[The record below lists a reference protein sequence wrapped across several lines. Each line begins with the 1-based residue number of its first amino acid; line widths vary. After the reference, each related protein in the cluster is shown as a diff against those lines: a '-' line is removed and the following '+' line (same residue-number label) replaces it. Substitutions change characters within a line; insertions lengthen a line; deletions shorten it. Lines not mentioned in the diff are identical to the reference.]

1 MHISRC
7 LNGHFFD
14 ADQSPVCP
22 VCGGKPREPVNA
34 GKPAAPAADPADAVP
49 EIIDGRYEVIREVGR
64 GGMSVVYLV
73 ADRHRERTFAL
84 KKIRCFS
91 PENAGI
97 VYESLLSESALMKRI
112 SSPYFPEI
120 HDIVHNENEIYIV
133 MDYVEGVTLQ
143 RMVEQAGRLAPDAVL
158 RIATEL
164 CKALQYLHT
173 LTPPIIVRD
182 VKPSNIM
189 IQPDGCVKVIDFGI
203 AKELKK
209 GASSDTTALGTRGY
223 ASPEHF
229 GGLTDQ
235 RSDIYSFGVTVCFAL
250 TGRDPTKPGFVA
262 EYVGDPNDSIAV
274 GFGVIIEKCTR
285 LEPKERYQNCGEV
298 LRDLE
303 NIRKLKKRGP
313 GMFSRIFAK
322 SGKPAPG
329 SPAPSYMPVPPPMP
343 KVETSQL
350 WTENTVILSSAGGK
364 TEGLQPPPGA
374 DSSRPGGPVPPFAP
388 PPPVLAVELLDDI
401 EGNYIFVSYAHRDGE
416 KALRII
422 RLLQQQGVKVWYDN
436 GIRAGSEWRAELE
449 SKIKHCGYFVS
460 LISANYFKSKNCT
473 RELGYAADKLDN
485 VLMIY
490 LEKLTLPEGYEMFH
504 TAIQAIYQYSYRDD
518 EFLARFF
525 RTKGL
530 NSSFFK
536 ESGGFPRVADLP
548 AGGDETPAPQTKQV
562 FVAYDV
568 NDYVK
573 YARRLIRLLE
583 TADVRVWHKLE
594 SCADLC
600 DYRTAAAAAFD
611 SCSGFVFFLSEALLA
626 DEAERSLLQAALET
640 PAAKARVIGVITNG
654 DPKIYAEYYQKM
666 TILSSDNAAVVNAA
680 AEMLLGSA
688 E

>member
-1 MHISRC
+1 MNIRRC
-7 LNGHFFD
+7 LNGHFYD
-14 ADQSPVCP
+14 AEQHRVCP
-22 VCGGKPREPVNA
+22 VCGARYSEPANVDRPA
-34 GKPAAPAADPADAVP
+34 RPVAEPPAAAP
-49 EIIDGRYEVIREVGR
+49 ETVDGRYEVLREIGR

-73 ADRHRERTFAL
+73 SDRRGKKPLAL

-97 VYESLLSESALMKRI
+97 VYESILMESALMQRI
-112 SSPYFPEI
+112 SSPYFPAI

-143 RMVEQAGRLAPDAVL
+143 RMVEQAGRLEPSAAL
-158 RIATEL
+158 HIATEL

-189 IQPDGCVKVIDFGI
+189 IQPDKGVKLIDFGI
-203 AKELKK
+203 AKELKT

-235 RSDIYSFGVTVCFAL
+235 RSDIYSFGETVRFAL
-250 TGRDPTKPGFVA
+250 TGRDPNKTAFDA
-262 EYVGDPNDSIAV
+262 EPLDLQDDPLAV
-274 GFGVIIEKCTR
+274 GFDYIIEKCTR
-285 LEPKERYQNCGEV
+285 VDPDDRYQNCGE
-298 LRDLE
+298 LLYDLE
-303 NIRKLKKRGP
+303 HIDKLSKRRVRKRKRLFGSRKKP
-313 GMFSRIFAK
+313 SENAAL
-322 SGKPAPG
+322 APD
-329 SPAPSYMPVPPPMP
+329 MPVPPPP
-343 KVETSQL
+343 KVVTSQL
-350 WTENTVILSSAGGK
+350 WTENTVILSPAGGQ
-364 TEGLQPPPGA
+364 TEGLQPPPGVSA
-374 DSSRPGGPVPPFAP
+374 AMPGVPAP
-388 PPPVLAVELLDDI
+388 PYTPAPPVSGLELLDDI
-401 EGNYIFVSYAHRDGE
+401 EGSYIFVSYAHRDGE

-449 SKIKHCGYFVS
+449 AKIKNCGYFVS

-490 LEKLTLPEGYEMFH
+490 LEKLSLPEGFEMFH

-530 NSSFFK
+530 NRSFFK
-536 ESGGFPRVADLP
+536 ENNDFPGAADLP
-548 AGGDETPAPQTKQV
+548 VDEEDAPDPRARQV

-573 YARRLIRLLE
+573 YGRRLIRLLE
-583 TADVRVWHKLE
+583 DADVNVWHKLE
-594 SCADLC
+594 SCTDLKE
-600 DYRTAAAAAFD
+600 YQTAAAAEFGACD
-611 SCSGFVFFLSEALLA
+611 GFVFFLSETLLNDGAERGLLA
-626 DEAERSLLQAALET
+626 EALE
-640 PAAKARVIGVITNG
+640 KASPKACVIGILTSG
-654 DPKIYAEYYQKM
+654 SPEIYAEFCQKM
-666 TILSSDNAAVVNAA
+666 TVLSSDSVKVVNAA
-680 AEMLLGSA
+680 AEMILGSA